1 MASILFNNVQ
11 CMILCD
17 TTFIGIT
24 QNNKY
29 IYPTNKI
36 YVPTECQKRSG
47 TEKLENGIGFQ
58 VLPKRVFIK
67 KTIV

>member
-1 MASILFNNVQ
+1 MYSVWF
-11 CMILCD
+11 CILCD

-29 IYPTNKI
+29 IHPTNKI

-67 KTIV
+67 KTILKKKL